1 MSQAELASR
10 SVPSVPKTLPEI
22 GRWAEKILRQHFL
35 DIKRIYN
42 NEIRSDSF
50 ELIKSGNETEQ
61 AGNVK
66 FVISGDYLIM
76 QAHNGTEWIATGW
89 KLKIA

>member
-1 MSQAELASR
+1 MAEAGLASR
-10 SVPSVPKTLPEI
+10 SVTSVPKALPEM
-22 GRWAEKILRQHFL
+22 GRWAEKIFRQHFL

-50 ELIKSGNETEQ
+50 ELIKSRNETEE

-76 QAHNGTEWIATGW
+76 EAHNGTEWIATGW
-89 KLKIA
+89 RLKLA